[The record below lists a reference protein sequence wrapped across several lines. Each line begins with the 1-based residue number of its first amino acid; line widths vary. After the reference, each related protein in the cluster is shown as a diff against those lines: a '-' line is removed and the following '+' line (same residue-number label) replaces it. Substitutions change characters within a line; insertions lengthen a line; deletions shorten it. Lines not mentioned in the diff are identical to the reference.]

1 MDINKFEEVLT
12 YINLTKKD
20 FADLTGVA
28 YQTII
33 NWGSTNKIPPW
44 VDSWLVNFIKA
55 KSYEE
60 IKNKVF
66 EVEGKG
72 G

>member
-1 MDINKFEEVLT
+1 MDINKFEEVLK
-12 YINLTKKD
+12 YINLTKRD

-44 VDSWLVNFIKA
+44 VDSCLANFIKV

-60 IKNKVF
+60 IKNKDF

>member
-1 MDINKFEEVLT
+1 MDINKFEEVLKS
-12 YINLTKKD
+12 INLNKKD
-20 FADLTGVA
+20 FAEMTGLA

-33 NWGSTNKIPPW
+33 NWGSTNKVPSW
-44 VDSWLVNFIKA
+44 VDTWLDNYIKA

-66 EVEGKG
+66 DIEKVQK
-72 G
+72 

>member
-1 MDINKFEEVLT
+1 MDITKFEEILKS
-12 YINLTKKD
+12 INLSKKD
-20 FADLTGVA
+20 FSDTTGVA

-33 NWGSTNKIPPW
+33 NWGSTNKVPSW
-44 VDSWLVNFIKA
+44 VDTWLDNYIKA

-66 EVEGKG
+66 EIEKVKK
-72 G
+72 

>member
-1 MDINKFEEVLT
+1 MDVIKFEET
-12 YINLTKKD
+12 IKNMNLTKKD
-20 FADLTGVA
+20 FSDLTGVA

-33 NWGSTNKIPPW
+33 NWGSTNKIPSW
-44 VDSWLVNFIKA
+44 VDSWFENFIKA

-72 G
+72 S

>member
-1 MDINKFEEVLT
+1 MDINKFEEVLK
-12 YINLTKKD
+12 YINITKKD

-44 VDSWLVNFIKA
+44 VDSWLANFIKV

-66 EVEGKG
+66 EVEGKNI
-72 G
+72 

>member
-1 MDINKFEEVLT
+1 MDVLKFEET
-12 YINLTKKD
+12 IRNMNLTKKD

-33 NWGSTNKIPPW
+33 NWGSTNKIPAW
-44 VDSWLVNFIKA
+44 VDSWLDNFIKA

-66 EVEGKG
+66 EIEGKNI
-72 G
+72 